1 MKTCQDMENLLSFY
15 TEGALT
21 DDERRAVEE
30 HLAHCEACRR
40 ELAALQQAARMVEA
54 LPPVETPPWFEQK
67 IMAGVRREAS
77 KKRFV
82 QKWFYPLG
90 IKIPLQVMATLVIAV
105 LAVLIYRGSEDSV
118 KDLLPGVT
126 PPAMELSQEKAAD
139 DPALL
144 EDSVVQPSEKK
155 SVHDAAG
162 GRQKAA
168 KEKAAERIVKNE
180 HALSPTSPL
189 MKAADK
195 GRDRAFAQNES
206 EAPPAPD
213 VRGKEQKSFAIG
225 GEDRTDAMPERPQ
238 AAMMKKEDAPRL
250 SAPASRAIMA
260 SVGEVLPV
268 TVRLYVKDAGLAMT
282 AVEKMLTDAGAA
294 PAKRQEKDGQW
305 MIQSDVPAFRWK
317 DVLDGLKGL
326 GHLEELKAPGQA
338 DRTITVRIEMVL
350 ED

>member
-1 MKTCQDMENLLSFY
+1 MKTCQDMENLLPFY

-30 HLAHCEACRR
+30 HLARCEACRR

-67 IMAGVRREAS
+67 IMADVRREAS

-105 LAVLIYRGSEDSV
+105 LAVLIYRGNEDSV
-118 KDLLPGVT
+118 KDLLPGAVAPT
-126 PPAMELSQEKAAD
+126 MEVSREKAAD
-139 DPALL
+139 EPALL
-144 EDSVVQPSEKK
+144 EDNVVRPSEKK
-155 SVHDAAG
+155 SVHDADG

-180 HALSPTSPL
+180 QALSPTSPL
-189 MKAADK
+189 VKSGVK
-195 GRDRAFAQNES
+195 GRDRAFTQYES
-206 EAPPAPD
+206 EAPPAPE
-213 VRGKEQKSFAIG
+213 VRGEAQETLAIG
-225 GEDRTDAMPERPQ
+225 GADRTDARPERPQ

-250 SAPASRAIMA
+250 SASAARSKMA

-268 TVRLYVKDAGLAMT
+268 RVRLYVKDAGAAMT

-294 PAKRQEKDGQW
+294 PARRQEKEGKW
-305 MIQSDVPAFRWK
+305 MIQSDVPADRWK
-317 DVLDGLKGL
+317 AVLNGLKGL
-326 GHLEELKAPGQA
+326 GRLEEGEAPGQA
-338 DRTITVRIEMVL
+338 DRRITVRIEMVL